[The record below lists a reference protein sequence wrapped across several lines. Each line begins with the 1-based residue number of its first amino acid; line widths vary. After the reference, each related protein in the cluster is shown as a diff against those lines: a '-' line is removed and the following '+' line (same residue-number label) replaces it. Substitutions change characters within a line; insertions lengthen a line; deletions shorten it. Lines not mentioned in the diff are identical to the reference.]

1 MKFGKKFLLAAILMM
16 MVGFEL
22 SAIENMNTRPDE
34 PMGYEN
40 YWSCIS
46 RKLGRG
52 ICNAA
57 FGAIEIPLQMAK
69 TSAEEGGF
77 AGLTAGTLKG
87 VGYCIG
93 REIAGIVDIL
103 TFFMPLPGLP
113 NDAEHGAGW
122 GYGPFFTPEWIL
134 TPATDP
140 YNVAYPQT
148 GYLD

>member
-1 MKFGKKFLLAAILMM
+1 MKFGKKILLAAILMT

-22 SAIENMNTRPDE
+22 SAIDNMNTRPDE

-52 ICNAA
+52 ICNTA

-93 REIAGIVDIL
+93 REVAGIVDIL
-103 TFFMPLPGLP
+103 TFFILFRGT
-113 NDAEHGAGW
+113 
-122 GYGPFFTPEWIL
+122 YFF
-134 TPATDP
+134 
-140 YNVAYPQT
+140 Q
-148 GYLD
+148 